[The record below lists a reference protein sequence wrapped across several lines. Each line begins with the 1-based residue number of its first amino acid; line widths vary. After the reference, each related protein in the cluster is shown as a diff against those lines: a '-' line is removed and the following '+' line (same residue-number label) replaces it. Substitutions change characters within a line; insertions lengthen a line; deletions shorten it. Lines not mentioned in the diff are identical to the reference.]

1 MLSTGTVSEED
12 GCWTINKPQVN
23 SYGLF
28 SSEVYK
34 LVSFGVRF
42 DSVSKN
48 PKSYADIKPL
58 SMEVGQLANKVIE
71 RTEQWLKLMY
81 QKSLWLSFFLP
92 TLSFIPNSIFINGC
106 FAIIKNFNDKQCY
119 AQCRKLLQEEF
130 QNKRFN
136 LTLQHIIQL
145 YNRPS

>member
-1 MLSTGTVSEED
+1 M
-12 GCWTINKPQVN
+12 N

-42 DSVSKN
+42 NSVSKN

-81 QKSLWLSFFLP
+81 QKSL
-92 TLSFIPNSIFINGC
+92 
-106 FAIIKNFNDKQCY
+106 
-119 AQCRKLLQEEF
+119 
-130 QNKRFN
+130 
-136 LTLQHIIQL
+136 
-145 YNRPS
+145 